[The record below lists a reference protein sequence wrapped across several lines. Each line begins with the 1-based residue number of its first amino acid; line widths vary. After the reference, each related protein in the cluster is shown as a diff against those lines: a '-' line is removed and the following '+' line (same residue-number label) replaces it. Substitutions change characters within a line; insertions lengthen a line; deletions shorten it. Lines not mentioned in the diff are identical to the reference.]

1 MNLLAKKFI
10 GKGEVSG
17 VQFDQFFRR
26 KNVCIYFRSGRLFE
40 VIQVRL
46 QQERKDINLGGVLV
60 NFVARERYPKANEWS
75 VHEICTHDI
84 ERALESTCKLLTIS
98 DDITLLDRHDF
109 DLSILPA
116 KLRNAFLR
124 LLDIDEGGDEN

>member
-1 MNLLAKKFI
+1 MKLLSKKFI

-17 VQFDQFFRR
+17 VHFDQFFRIR
-26 KNVCIYFRSGRLFE
+26 DVCIYFRSGRLFE
-40 VIQVRL
+40 VIRVRL
-46 QQERKDINLGGVLV
+46 QQERKNINLGGVLV
-60 NFVARERYPKANEWS
+60 NFEARERYPKANEWS

-84 ERALESTCKLLTIS
+84 ERALESACRLLSLS
-98 DDITLLDRHDF
+98 DDVTLLGGHAF

-124 LLDIDEGGDEN
+124 LLGIDEGGNEN